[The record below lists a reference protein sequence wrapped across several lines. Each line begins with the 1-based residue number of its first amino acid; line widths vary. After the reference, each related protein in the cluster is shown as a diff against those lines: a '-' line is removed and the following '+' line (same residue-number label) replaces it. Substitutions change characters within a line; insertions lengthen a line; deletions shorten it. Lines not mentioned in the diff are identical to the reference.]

1 MSYESAKRYKQSDA
15 TAPRA
20 WVFLLGVFLSAVIM
34 VVAAKI
40 ALNLYPKRSD
50 FLPSEKVAAETYSQ
64 YSLRLEAIKKECLN
78 ELDTIG
84 NEDLYL
90 PKLQISPDVLL
101 FINAGPFQSP
111 VCPVPLKCTGLLSG
125 KLANM
130 ESEGYPE
137 AI

>member
-1 MSYESAKRYKQSDA
+1 MNYLSANSYKGNDA

-20 WVFLLGVFLSAVIM
+20 WVSLLALLLSAVIM
-34 VVAAKI
+34 IVAARI

-50 FLPSEKVAAETYSQ
+50 LLPAEKVAAETYSQ

-111 VCPVPLKCTGLLSG
+111 VYPVPLT
-125 KLANM
+125 
-130 ESEGYPE
+130 
-137 AI
+137 